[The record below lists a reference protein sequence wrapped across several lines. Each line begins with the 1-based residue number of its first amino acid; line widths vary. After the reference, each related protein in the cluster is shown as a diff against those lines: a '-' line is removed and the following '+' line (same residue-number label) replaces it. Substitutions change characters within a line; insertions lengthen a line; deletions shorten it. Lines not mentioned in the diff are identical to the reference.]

1 MANLNNLIVTGMSRF
16 LNDIHINNKNT
27 IINSEF
33 FGSNSYSNNLGYWF
47 FGKGSGT
54 TELNIIP
61 PSSYNN
67 SLIFYTGVSG
77 ANIIGDNW
85 DGTGCSD
92 LKMAVT
98 DARTVVKQTNTSTGS
113 SEYKLLF
120 SGTADSTDRTEGVR
134 KHGALG
140 YAPGNNMLS
149 LYNNAFTTV
158 IRLQANNSPSLYIK
172 DSTTKKLTLTNTD
185 VTLTDTTWDG
195 TNTSLKSAIG
205 AKANAASPTI
215 TGNMTMSN
223 GSISMS
229 HNGSIIGLSA
239 IELYCPST
247 SGNHGGFIDFHW
259 NQNTADYTARLIETG
274 SKGTIKAYNSIS
286 NASDRRLKDNIVD
299 IDDKYVGLL
308 NIINAK
314 QYNFKSSEDK
324 IDLGFIAQEVE
335 DGMKQIGIADDKM
348 PIISKPTDNDV
359 DKYYGL
365 DYSQMT
371 ALLWKICQVQQ
382 KEIDELKNK

>member
-1 MANLNNLIVTGMSRF
+1 MN
-16 LNDIHINNKNT
+16 
-27 IINSEF
+27 
-33 FGSNSYSNNLGYWF
+33 
-47 FGKGSGT
+47 GSGD
-54 TELNIIP
+54 II
-61 PSSYNN
+61 
-67 SLIFYTGVSG
+67 
-77 ANIIGDNW
+77 
-85 DGTGCSD
+85 
-92 LKMAVT
+92 
-98 DARTVVKQTNTSTGS
+98 
-113 SEYKLLF
+113 
-120 SGTADSTDRTEGVR
+120 
-134 KHGALG
+134 
-140 YAPGNNMLS
+140 
-149 LYNNAFTTV
+149 
-158 IRLQANNSPSLYIK
+158 
-172 DSTTKKLTLTNTD
+172 LTNS
-185 VTLTDTTWDG
+185 TWDG
-195 TNTSLKSAIG
+195 TNTSLKSAID

-229 HNGSIIGLSA
+229 HNASIIGLSS

-308 NIINAK
+308 NIVNAK

-324 IDLGFIAQEVE
+324 TDLGFIAQEVE
-335 DGMKQIGIADDKM
+335 DAMKQIGITDDKM

>member
-1 MANLNNLIVTGMSRF
+1 MANLNNLIVTGTSRF

-27 IINSEF
+27 IINSQF

-47 FGKGSGT
+47 FGRGSGV
-54 TELNIIP
+54 TELNIVP
-61 PSSYNN
+61 PSDYNN

-120 SGTADSTDRTEGVR
+120 SGTADSTNRTEGVR

-140 YAPGNNMLS
+140 YAPGDNMLS

-195 TNTSLKSAIG
+195 TNTSLKNAIG

-308 NIINAK
+308 NIVNAK

-324 IDLGFIAQEVE
+324 TDLGFIAQEVE
-335 DGMKQIGIADDKM
+335 DAMKQIGIADDKM